1 MMEGFED
8 FDFPLKLAEV
18 LGCAVLQL
26 LHGHHL
32 PRAVLQGVVPA
43 HLHSAKVSLKRER
56 GGEKTTHRKHSNTRT
71 CLE

>member
-8 FDFPLKLAEV
+8 FNFPFELAEV

-32 PRAVLQGVVPA
+32 PGAVQQGVVPA
-43 HLHSAKVSLKRER
+43 HLHRAEVPLNNGRR
-56 GGEKTTHRKHSNTRT
+56 DVRT
-71 CLE
+71 CCVYRSEGTKRS